1 MGYLEDRM
9 KNYYVPGLP
18 EPVTTDNGIRPST
31 PGQMARLKPAF
42 IKGPQ
47 GTITA
52 AYASFLSDGA
62 SAALIT
68 SEAKAKK
75 LGMTPKAYLR

>member
-1 MGYLEDRM
+1 MAH
-9 KNYYVPGLP
+9 YYVPNLP
-18 EPVTTDNGIRPST
+18 EPVSTDNGIRPST
-31 PGQMARLKPAF
+31 AEQMGKLRAAF

-52 AYASFLSDGA
+52 ANASFLTDGA

-68 SEAKAKK
+68 SEDKAKK
-75 LGMTPKAYLR
+75 LGMKPKAYLRFGNCR